1 MFEVE
6 IMKKLLIILFILVC
20 VFGANAQTSKSKRLA
35 LPANLAKMKDADS
48 AKLLDNPIIKT
59 RLKRLLG
66 KKSYADF
73 MESWETIN
81 PIEKKGN
88 FLFSSGCLIH
98 ACGHIESAIAI
109 DLVKKTIHAGIF
121 QQGIKSKLYNEDNQP
136 TPKVLMDW
144 FKNLSKIKQ

>member
-1 MFEVE
+1 
-6 IMKKLLIILFILVC
+6 MKKLLIVLFILVG
-20 VFGANAQTSKSKRLA
+20 VFGANAQTSKSKRPP
-35 LPANLAKMKDADS
+35 LPANLAKMKAADS
-48 AKLLDNPIIKT
+48 YKLLDNPTIKT

-66 KKSYADF
+66 KKGYADF
-73 MESWETIN
+73 LESWETIN

-109 DLVKKTIHAGIF
+109 DLVKNTIHAGIF

-136 TPKVLMDW
+136 TPKVLADW
-144 FKNLSKIKQ
+144 LKNLSEMNK